1 MATIKATKAFSEELM
16 SITSLKVERDLRRSV
31 EALQSFPEL
40 GSTKMPRSIKR
51 LYGSN
56 VRKISVEPFLLIYHY
71 SKREDVITL
80 YGLVNTRAVR

>member
-40 GSTKMPRSIKR
+40 GSSKMPESIKR
-51 LYGSN
+51 LYGNN
-56 VRKISVEPFLLIYHY
+56 VRKISVAPFLLIYDY
-71 SKREDVITL
+71 SKKEDAITL
-80 YGLVNTRAVR
+80 YGLIHTRTVR